1 MYEEQIILIYH
12 LQLLPLEL
20 NSFFRPATDGPR
32 KYDSVI
38 NLLNILGLT
47 WNIQCPNV
55 AIGLYGSSK
64 YLVSSSVSFSWT
76 TAKFQPNM
84 SVKVSQNGAI

>member
-38 NLLNILGLT
+38 NLLNMAWVLLET
-47 WNIQCPNV
+47 FNV
-55 AIGLYGSSK
+55 QMSPLACMAL
-64 YLVSSSVSFSWT
+64 LNTSFLRLLASHEQQLN
-76 TAKFQPNM
+76 FNP
-84 SVKVSQNGAI
+84 I

>member
-1 MYEEQIILIYH
+1 MYEEQITLIYH

-38 NLLNILGLT
+38 NLLNMAWVLLET
-47 WNIQCPNV
+47 FNV
-55 AIGLYGSSK
+55 QMSPLACMVL
-64 YLVSSSVSFSWT
+64 LNTSFLRLLASHEQQLN
-76 TAKFQPNM
+76 FNP
-84 SVKVSQNGAI
+84 I